1 VWVNRLLQHIGRFLE
16 SKVVR
21 SRSRVN
27 KFPIAGCLRFETYL
41 GFGSWDL
48 GFPFGCWTLNVERWT
63 FPSLIKPRFSL
74 SLTRLIVL
82 LLCVFSAQAT
92 FGEASPIPQSN
103 RHVVIL
109 VWDGMRPDFISE
121 SNTPALWKFA
131 REGVTFR
138 NHHSVYP
145 TMTDVNG
152 SAIATGAYPNKNG
165 LLANQEYRSRIDSK
179 KPYETAALDVIR
191 KGDATSNG
199 KYLLVPT
206 VAEAVRASGR
216 TVAIAGTKSVAFLHD
231 RSAEWTSAVSQKNGL
246 VRFAA
251 APMPPSLRDQ
261 MLQLLGPLLIESTDT
276 SDARNAYATRALT
289 EILWRDGVP
298 AYSLLWL
305 SDPDLTQHEHSPGAE
320 PSIAAIRS
328 SDRNLAN
335 VLEALSKK
343 NVRDQTDVFIVS
355 DHGFSTIERAIN
367 FPETVRAAGFEAFA
381 AFEETSKPGQI
392 MVVENAGSILF
403 YIIEHDRKVA
413 ARLVEWL
420 QRSDF
425 AGVIFSREKFNGTFP
440 LDAVRANVTE
450 APDVIVAL
458 RWNPKAN
465 QFGIPGHI
473 ITDATRKAGQGS
485 HATLSEY
492 DVHNTLI
499 AGGPHFRRGFES
511 KLPSGNIDL
520 APTILHILGL
530 NPASRKFDGRILS
543 EALAGGSDSM
553 QAKSETLEAKRKF
566 NSGEWHQ
573 HLRVSRVAGTTY
585 FDEGNGEFEK
595 PNKP

>member
-1 VWVNRLLQHIGRFLE
+1 MEVDKLSLHSKRLLSVER
-16 SKVVR
+16 
-21 SRSRVN
+21 
-27 KFPIAGCLRFETYL
+27 
-41 GFGSWDL
+41 
-48 GFPFGCWTLNVERWT
+48 WTLNVERWT
-63 FPSLIKPRFSL
+63 FPLLIEPRSSL
-74 SLTRLIVL
+74 SLACLIAL
-82 LLCVFSAQAT
+82 LLCFPNPPSLGQ
-92 FGEASPIPQSN
+92 GSPIPQN
-103 RHVVIL
+103 DRHVVVL

-121 SNTPALWKFA
+121 TNTPTLWKFA

-152 SAIATGAYPNKNG
+152 AAIATGAYPNKNG
-165 LLANQEYRSRIDSK
+165 LLANQEYRSRIDPK
-179 KPYETAALDVIR
+179 KPSETADLDVIR
-191 KGDATSNG
+191 KGDATSDG

-206 VAEAVRASGR
+206 VAEVVRDSGR
-216 TVAIAGTKSVAFLHD
+216 TIAIAGTKSVAFLHD
-231 RSAEWTSAVSQKNGL
+231 RSAEWTSAVSQKSGL
-246 VRFAA
+246 IRFAA
-251 APMPPSLRDQ
+251 APMSPSLRDQ
-261 MLQLLGPLLIESTDT
+261 TLQLLGPFLIESTDT

-305 SDPDLTQHEHSPGAE
+305 SDPDLTQHEHSPGAD
-320 PSIAAIRS
+320 PSIAAIQS

-343 NVRDQTDVFIVS
+343 KVRDQTDVLIVS

-367 FPETVRAAGFEAFA
+367 FPETVRAAGFDASA
-381 AFEETSKPGQI
+381 AFEEAPKPGQI
-392 MVVENAGSILF
+392 MVVENAGSVLF

-420 QRSDF
+420 QHSDF
-425 AGVIFSREKFNGTFP
+425 AGVIFSREKFDGTFP
-440 LDAVRANVTE
+440 LDAVHANVAE

-485 HATLSEY
+485 HATLSDY
-492 DVHNTLI
+492 DVHNTLV

-530 NPASRKFDGRILS
+530 DSASKKFDGRPLL

-553 QAKSETLEAKRKF
+553 QVKTETLETKRKF
-566 NSGEWHQ
+566 DSGEWRQ
-573 HLRVSRVAGTTY
+573 HIRVSRVAGTTY

-595 PNKP
+595 PSKP